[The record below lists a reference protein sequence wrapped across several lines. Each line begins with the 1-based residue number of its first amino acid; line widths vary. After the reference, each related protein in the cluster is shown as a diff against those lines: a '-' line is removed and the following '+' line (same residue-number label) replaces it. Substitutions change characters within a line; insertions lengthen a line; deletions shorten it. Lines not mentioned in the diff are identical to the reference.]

1 MRSSFKF
8 VASLLLVFTAAT
20 ACTDEV
26 AEAPETMTRPS
37 MSGSRTVTLEAEVT
51 AIDHETREVTLTGE
65 AGESISFVASE
76 DVRNLDQVDVGD
88 VVVAQ
93 LYEEI
98 FIKVFANPDGIEP
111 GYGDMMAAG
120 VAEEGEAP
128 GALEVDTT
136 VITAVVE
143 DIDLEAGTYSL
154 RGPEGNVGTFE
165 ADNPANLERAEVG
178 DLVVMTV
185 IIAAGILVESPDSE

>member
-1 MRSSFKF
+1 MKAILKSLAGMALALF
-8 VASLLLVFTAAT
+8 V
-20 ACTDEV
+20 
-26 AEAPETMTRPS
+26 TMTFADEPADAPAMSKPS
-37 MSGSRTVTLEAEVT
+37 MSGSRTITLEAEVT
-51 AIDHETREVTLTGE
+51 AIDHETRAVTLTGE
-65 AGESISFVASE
+65 AGESFSFTASE
-76 DVRNLDQVDVGD
+76 DVRNLDQVHVGD
-88 VVVAQ
+88 HVVAQ

-98 FIKVFANPDGIEP
+98 SIKVYPNPDGIEP
-111 GYGDMMAAG
+111 GYGDMMVDG
-120 VAEEGEAP
+120 RAEQGEAP
-128 GALEVDTT
+128 GAVSVGTT

-185 IIAAGILVESPDSE
+185 ILAAGILVESPDSE